1 MMARAGFSATRGGPV
16 RPRTEH
22 AGMSRAGT
30 ASETYAAGDTVALFV
45 PCFIDVLY
53 PSVGKAVVSVFERLG
68 VAIDYPAEQT
78 CCGQPAFNGGHTKE
92 ALALARRF
100 AGVFG
105 DHKWIVVPSG
115 SCGAMTKRFYPML
128 EPDGAASAVGARVFD
143 LATFLVDVLGV
154 TDVGARFPHSVT
166 MLDGCH
172 GRRELGCTDAA
183 RRLLKA
189 VGEIDY
195 RELPAIEE
203 CCGFGGLFSVKYD
216 VLSTSM
222 GSAKVAH
229 AASTGAEYLVS
240 GDSSCLMHVGG
251 MLEHRGSSL
260 KTLHLAE
267 VLASR

>member
-1 MMARAGFSATRGGPV
+1 MHDAG
-16 RPRTEH
+16 EH
-22 AGMSRAGT
+22 AAMSRAGT
-30 ASETYAAGDTVALFV
+30 ASDAYAPGDTVALFV
-45 PCFIDVLY
+45 PCFIDVVY
-53 PSVGKAVVSVFERLG
+53 PSVGKAVVSIFERLG

-78 CCGQPAFNGGHTKE
+78 CCGQPAFNGGHRSE
-92 ALALARRF
+92 ALALAQRF
-100 AGVFG
+100 AHVFG
-105 DHKWIVVPSG
+105 AFKWIVVPSG
-115 SCGAMTKRFYPML
+115 SCGAMAKRFYPML
-128 EPDGAASAVGARVFD
+128 DDGGAASAVGGRVYD
-143 LATFLVDVLGV
+143 LATFLADVLGIV
-154 TDVGARFPHSVT
+154 DVGARFPHSVT

-172 GRRELGCTDAA
+172 GRRELGCTGAA

-189 VGEIDY
+189 VAELDY

-216 VLSTSM
+216 ALSTSM

-229 AASTGAEYLVS
+229 AISTGAEFLVS

-251 MLEHRGSSL
+251 MLDHRGSTM

>member
-1 MMARAGFSATRGGPV
+1 
-16 RPRTEH
+16 
-22 AGMSRAGT
+22 MSRAGT
-30 ASETYAAGDTVALFV
+30 ASVSYAPGDTVALFV
-45 PCFIDVLY
+45 PCFVDVVY
-53 PSVGKAVVSVFERLG
+53 PSVGKAVVAIFDRLG

-78 CCGQPAFNGGHTKE
+78 CCGQPAFNGGHKDE

-100 AGVFG
+100 AGVFSA
-105 DHKWIVVPSG
+105 HKWIVVPSG
-115 SCGAMTKRFYPML
+115 SCGAMAKRFYATLDPGGRAP
-128 EPDGAASAVGARVFD
+128 EVGGRVYD

-154 TDVGARFPHSVT
+154 VDLGARFPHSVT

-216 VLSTSM
+216 ALSTSM
-222 GSAKVAH
+222 GSAKIAH
-229 AASTGAEYLVS
+229 AVSTGAEYLVS
-240 GDSSCLMHVGG
+240 GDSSCLTHVGG
-251 MLEHRGSSL
+251 MLDHRGSSM